1 MNRKE
6 NKMKWKE
13 RINTLAQQPP
23 NEAFAKLASDEAV
36 QRTAQALKENGIE
49 AFIVESGEEA
59 KQKISELL
67 PEGAEVFTCT
77 SRTLDTLGIPAI
89 VNEEYDSVRVKLS
102 EMDPKTQQ
110 REMIKMGAV
119 PEYMIGSIHA
129 VTETGSVVIAS
140 NTGSQLAGY
149 AASAAR
155 VIWVVGTQKIVPN
168 IDEAIKRVYEY
179 VYPLE
184 DIRAQDAYGIHS
196 NVSKMLIVNKEV
208 NPDRTKVILVKEKL
222 GF

>member
-1 MNRKE
+1 
-6 NKMKWKE
+6 MKWNDL
-13 RINTLAQQPP
+13 INSPAQQPP
-23 NEAFAKLASDEAV
+23 NEAFAKLANDESV
-36 QRTAQALKENGIE
+36 QRTVQALKDNGIE

-67 PEGAEVFTCT
+67 PEGAEVFTST
-77 SRTLDTLGIPAI
+77 SRTLDALGIPAI
-89 VNEEYDSVRVKLS
+89 VNEKYDSVRVKLS
-102 EMDPKTQQ
+102 KMDPDTQQ

-119 PEYMIGSIHA
+119 PEYMIGSVHA

-149 AASAAR
+149 AASAAH
-155 VIWVVGTQKIVPN
+155 VIWVVGTQKIVQN
-168 IDEAIKRVYEY
+168 MDEAIKRVYEY
-179 VYPLE
+179 TYPLE
-184 DIRAQDAYGIHS
+184 DIRAQDIYGIHS

-208 NPDRTKVILVKEKL
+208 NPDRTKVILVKENL